1 MTGTLSHY
9 FAFLAILISC
19 LGLLGLA
26 IFTAEQRTKE
36 IGIRKVLGAGTAQLF
51 ILLARD
57 FLLLV
62 LLAFVI
68 ATPVA
73 AWAMQRWLEGYA
85 YHAPLSG
92 AIFVGAGLLAFCDCA
107 ADRVLSCGA
116 DGAGKNPV
124 KSLRMANEPLK
135 FEQKA
140 LI

>member
-1 MTGTLSHY
+1 VTGTLSHY

-68 ATPVA
+68 ASPVA

-92 AIFVGAGLLAFCDCA
+92 AIFVGAGLMAFAIALLTVGYHAVRTALA
-107 ADRVLSCGA
+107 
-116 DGAGKNPV
+116 NPV
-124 KSLRMANEPLK
+124 KSLRAE
-135 FEQKA
+135 
-140 LI
+140 

>member
-1 MTGTLSHY
+1 MNLT
-9 FAFLAILISC
+9 
-19 LGLLGLA
+19 
-26 IFTAEQRTKE
+26 TARSLRRARE

-92 AIFVGAGLLAFCDCA
+92 AIFVGAPSDRT
-107 ADRVLSCGA
+107 ADWGRA
-116 DGAGKNPV
+116 DW
-124 KSLRMANEPLK
+124 SRK
-135 FEQKA
+135 FEQNA